1 MDETLT
7 TWTVEIDADTTA
19 LEQQLAQSARL
30 GRQFGNALTTA
41 FEGIALR
48 GRSLGDVLRT
58 LGLSLSR
65 MTLQAAFRPLEQTFG
80 NVLSRLL
87 SGVAF
92 QNGGVVRQGLPV
104 PFASGGVIAS
114 PALFP
119 LQAAASDS
127 RESAVRKPSCRWR
140 ADLTAASACRR
151 PAHRASASHS
161 TSPRPT
167 PKASAAR
174 KRKSPPC
181 SPAPS
186 AKAAAISS
194 ERIASSE

>member
-80 NVLSRLL
+80 NLLSRLL

-114 PALFP
+114 PTMFP
-119 LQAAASDS
+119 LQGGRVGLAGERGAEAIMPLARGPDGRLGVQAS
-127 RESAVRKPSCRWR
+127 
-140 ADLTAASACRR
+140 
-151 PAHRASASHS
+151 
-161 TSPRPT
+161 
-167 PKASAAR
+167 SAAGVSITFNVTTPDAESFR
-174 KRKSPPC
+174 RSETQI
-181 SPAPS
+181 
-186 AKAAAISS
+186 AAMLA
-194 ERIASSE
+194 RAVGQGRRNL

>member
-7 TWTVEIDADTTA
+7 TWTVEIDADTSA

-80 NVLSRLL
+80 NFLSRLL

-114 PALFP
+114 PTLFP
-119 LQAAASDS
+119 LHGGRVGLAGERGAEAIMPLARGSDGRLGVQASGASGISVTFNVTTPDAESFRRSETQIAAMLA
-127 RESAVRKPSCRWR
+127 RAVGQG
-140 ADLTAASACRR
+140 RR
-151 PAHRASASHS
+151 NL
-161 TSPRPT
+161 
-167 PKASAAR
+167 
-174 KRKSPPC
+174 
-181 SPAPS
+181 
-186 AKAAAISS
+186 
-194 ERIASSE
+194 

>member
-80 NVLSRLL
+80 NVLTRLL

-92 QNGGVVRQGLPV
+92 QNGGAIRQGLPV
-104 PFASGGVIAS
+104 PFASGGVIAA
-114 PALFP
+114 PTLFP
-119 LQAAASDS
+119 LQGGRVGLAGERGAEAIMPLARGPDGRLGVAASGAGGVNVTFNITTPDADS
-127 RESAVRKPSCRWR
+127 FRRSQSQIAAMLARAV
-140 ADLTAASACRR
+140 
-151 PAHRASASHS
+151 SHGQ
-161 TSPRPT
+161 RNL
-167 PKASAAR
+167 
-174 KRKSPPC
+174 
-181 SPAPS
+181 
-186 AKAAAISS
+186 
-194 ERIASSE
+194 